1 MSCECF
7 YSARGNTTPLRVDVA
22 GAGELGSGAAGDS
35 RASCNQ
41 WPSLKLADIEAKG
54 I

>member
-1 MSCECF
+1 MSCAGF
-7 YSARGNTTPLRVDVA
+7 YSERRNTTPGRVDVA
-22 GAGELGSGAAGDS
+22 GAGGLGSGAAGDS

-41 WPSLKLADIEAKG
+41 WPSLKIADFEAGG

>member
-1 MSCECF
+1 MSRARF
-7 YSARGNTTPLRVDVA
+7 YSTRGNTTPGRGDVA
-22 GAGELGSGAAGDS
+22 GAGGLGSGAAGDS

-41 WPSLKLADIEAKG
+41 WPSLKIADMEAEG